1 MKGNDSMIGKEI
13 IDSTENMESSEN
25 GFIKSIKNAGKIK
38 AVGLSFASITIL
50 PSDKALAHLSG
61 LSVAIIVGK

>member
-25 GFIKSIKNAGKIK
+25 GFSEIYAGRTSIEETKT
-38 AVGLSFASITIL
+38 F
-50 PSDKALAHLSG
+50 
-61 LSVAIIVGK
+61 